1 MDAFSPDVTQSEE
14 TPVGVTFDFP
24 SAPTSEGAAESTVE
38 GVEEPTSDLSPENNA
53 TPKKSKGKT
62 VARVF
67 CIIGTV
73 LGFLLSLVCFLLFAL
88 SLLFTLGGIFGGVI
102 ALMIPFLGLAVGYFP
117 MLGSLISF
125 ITCPLSLLCGVG
137 ALVLCLVTIK
147 GKNLRI
153 LRVAGLVFTIMSL
166 ILCSI
171 YALLCVLAIIALIV
185 ILTLLIFGE
194 YLMVV

>member
-1 MDAFSPDVTQSEE
+1 MDAFSPDMTKFEE
-14 TPVGVTFDFP
+14 TPVGDTFDWP
-24 SAPTSEGAAESTVE
+24 ENTTE
-38 GVEEPTSDLSPENNA
+38 DLSEKTIPE
-53 TPKKSKGKT
+53 TELPPKKSKGKT

-73 LGFLLSLVCFLLFAL
+73 LGFLLSLACFLLFAV

-102 ALMIPFLGLAVGYFP
+102 AFLIPFLGLVVGYFP
-117 MLGSLISF
+117 ILGSLISF
-125 ITCPLSLLCGVG
+125 ITCPLSLLCGVM

-153 LRVAGLVFTIMSL
+153 LRVAGLVFAIMSL

-171 YALLCVLAIIALIV
+171 YAILCVISIIV
-185 ILTLLIFGE
+185 ILVILFLLIFGE
-194 YLMVV
+194 YLMLV

>member
-24 SAPTSEGAAESTVE
+24 SAPTKEMAEET
-38 GVEEPTSDLSPENNA
+38 TSDLSPENNA
-53 TPKKSKGKT
+53 TPKESKGKT
-62 VARVF
+62 VARVL

-88 SLLFTLGGIFGGVI
+88 SLLLTLGGIFGGVI
-102 ALMIPFLGLAVGYFP
+102 ALAIPFLGLAVGYFP

-137 ALVLCLVTIK
+137 ALVLCLVTVK

-153 LRVAGLVFTIMSL
+153 LRVVGLVFTIMSL

-171 YALLCVLAIIALIV
+171 YAILCVLAIIALLV